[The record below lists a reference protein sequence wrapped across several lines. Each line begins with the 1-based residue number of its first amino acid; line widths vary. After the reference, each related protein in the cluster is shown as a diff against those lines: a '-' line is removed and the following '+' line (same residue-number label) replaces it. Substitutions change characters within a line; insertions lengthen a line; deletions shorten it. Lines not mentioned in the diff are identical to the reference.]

1 MSDAADRWL
10 AAHARTLDTLDPGAP
25 YADLEP
31 LRGVLR
37 DVKIVGLGESTHGTR
52 EFFRLKHRVL
62 EFLVRDMG
70 CTVLAMEAGESA
82 ARAVDAYVCHGVG
95 DPTRLI
101 ARLGFWTWRTEEM
114 LDIVEWM
121 RTHNLGVPADRRVRF
136 VGIDPQ
142 LSADSVAALGSY
154 LGQVAPE
161 RAADMAELE
170 VLARARPG
178 TGPDPEQR
186 LLHRARSVAGFLDDN
201 RAKFAELTSPQA
213 AAEAVEHARIL
224 CRSADLVT
232 RSLDPGS
239 PQDNVFAVRD
249 RYMAEAVA
257 RLTDDS
263 GDSGDKGGSAGTAG
277 TVALWAHNGH
287 IAKGAYGNG
296 VPALGS
302 HLRARFGDGYYAL
315 GLLFGKGSFRA
326 RSANRTQGPGV
337 RHRIGTSLRCV
348 EGRLAAAVPGDYYV
362 DLRAA
367 DPSSDGARWL
377 REPSAQRSFGAAV
390 PRLTYRFHLAPLTP
404 AEDYDGLAFVSRSTC
419 SRPLPD
425 LDPEQP

>member
-1 MSDAADRWL
+1 MSNAIEGWL

-25 YADLEP
+25 YEDLEP

-37 DVKIVGLGESTHGTR
+37 DVRIVGLGESTHGTR

-70 CTVLAMEAGESA
+70 CTALAMEASESA
-82 ARAVDAYVCHGVG
+82 ALAVDAYVCHGVG
-95 DPTRLI
+95 DPVRLI

-121 RTHNLGVPADRRVRF
+121 RAHNRGVPADRRVRF

-142 LSADSVAALGSY
+142 LAADSVAAVGSY

-161 RAADMAELE
+161 RVADMAELE

-186 LLHRARSVAGFLDDN
+186 LLHRAQAVAGFLDDN
-201 RAKFAELTSPQA
+201 RAKFAELTSPEA
-213 AAEAVEHARIL
+213 VAEAARHARIL
-224 CRSADLVT
+224 CRAADLVT

-249 RYMAEAVA
+249 RHMAEAVV
-257 RLTDDS
+257 RLAES
-263 GDSGDKGGSAGTAG
+263 GGGSGGTAG
-277 TVALWAHNGH
+277 PVALWAHNGH
-287 IAKGAYGNG
+287 IAKGVYGNG

-348 EGRLAAAVPGDYYV
+348 EGRLATAAPGNYYV

-367 DPSSDGARWL
+367 DPSSEGARWL

-390 PRLTYRFHLAPLTP
+390 PRLTYRFHIAPLTP
-404 AEDYDGLAFVSRSTC
+404 AEDYDGLAFVARSTC

-425 LDPEQP
+425 LAPAP

>member
-1 MSDAADRWL
+1 MSNAMDGWL

-37 DVKIVGLGESTHGTR
+37 DVRIVGLGESTHGTR

-62 EFLVRDMG
+62 EFLVREMG
-70 CTVLAMEAGESA
+70 CTVLAMEASESA
-82 ARAVDAYVCHGVG
+82 AHAVDAYVCHGVG
-95 DPTRLI
+95 DPVRLI

-121 RTHNLGVPADRRVRF
+121 RAHNRGVPADRRVRF

-142 LSADSVAALGSY
+142 LAADSVAAVGSF

-161 RAADMAELE
+161 RAADLAELE

-178 TGPDPEQR
+178 SGPDPEQR
-186 LLHRARSVAGFLDDN
+186 LLHRARAVAEFLDDH
-201 RAKFAELTSPQA
+201 RAKFAALTSPEA
-213 AAEAVEHARIL
+213 VAEAVRHAGIL
-224 CRSADLVT
+224 CRAADLVT

-239 PQDNVFAVRD
+239 PRDNVFAVRD
-249 RYMAEAVA
+249 RSMAEAVV
-257 RLTDDS
+257 RLTESDGDGGGS
-263 GDSGDKGGSAGTAG
+263 GDGTAG
-277 TVALWAHNGH
+277 PVALWAHNGH
-287 IAKGAYGNG
+287 IAKGVYGNG

-302 HLRARFGDGYYAL
+302 HLRARFGDRYYAL

-326 RSANRTQGPGV
+326 RSADRTQGPGV
-337 RHRIGTSLRCV
+337 RHRIGTSLRCL
-348 EGRLAAAVPGDYYV
+348 EGRLATAVPGDYYV

-367 DPSSDGARWL
+367 DPSAADTRWL

-390 PRLTYRFHLAPLTP
+390 PRLTYRFHIAPLTP
-404 AEDYDGLAFVSRSTC
+404 AEDYDGLAFVSRSSC

-425 LDPEQP
+425 LDAQGR

>member
-1 MSDAADRWL
+1 MSNGIEGWL

-25 YADLEP
+25 YEDLAP
-31 LRGVLR
+31 LREVLR
-37 DVKIVGLGESTHGTR
+37 DVRIVGLGESTHGTR

-70 CTVLAMEAGESA
+70 CTTLAMEASESA

-95 DPTRLI
+95 DPVRLI
-101 ARLGFWTWRTEEM
+101 ARMGFWTWRTEEM

-121 RTHNLGVPADRRVRF
+121 RAHNGGVPAERRVRF

-142 LSADSVAALGSY
+142 LGADSVAAVGSY
-154 LGQVAPE
+154 LEQVAPE
-161 RAADMAELE
+161 RAADLAELE

-178 TGPDPEQR
+178 SGPDPEQR
-186 LLHRARSVAGFLDDN
+186 LLHRARAVAGFLDDN
-201 RAKFAELTSPQA
+201 RAKFAELTSPEA
-213 AAEAVEHARIL
+213 AAGAVEHARIL
-224 CRSADLVT
+224 CRAADLVT

-239 PQDNVFAVRD
+239 PEDNVFAVRD

-257 RLTDDS
+257 RHAE
-263 GDSGDKGGSAGTAG
+263 GAGAQG
-277 TVALWAHNGH
+277 PVALWAHNGH
-287 IAKGAYGNG
+287 IVKGAYGNG
-296 VPALGS
+296 VPSLGS
-302 HLRARFGDGYYAL
+302 HLRARFGEGYYAL

-337 RHRIGTSLRCV
+337 RHRIGTSLRSV
-348 EGRLAAAVPGDYYV
+348 EGRLAAAVPGNYYV

-367 DPSSDGARWL
+367 DPSAEGAGWL
-377 REPSAQRSFGAAV
+377 HEPSAQRSFGAAV
-390 PRLTYRFHLAPLTP
+390 PRLTYRFHTAPLTP

-425 LDPEQP
+425 LGPESR